1 MSVLWSVTRKSFF
14 CCLILAF
21 AFIAGCGGR
30 VSSSSSGNSP
40 GNPPGSPPTP
50 TPNPPPPT
58 PQQGIVVVVMEENHG
73 FDQVIGPGSPMPY
86 LNSLTQRGA
95 LLTQYFA
102 DAHPSLPNYL
112 ELTSGAMETFDDNF
126 SGVISND
133 NLAREIPASGK
144 TWKAYAEDLPSVGY
158 LGGDMGN
165 YVKRHN
171 PFAYYSDVVNNAP
184 QAANIVPFTQFAA
197 DMSGGTLPSFSF
209 VIPDL
214 LDDAHTCPDGPL
226 TCSDSDLLSR
236 ADQWLST
243 NIGPLLSSSQFQA
256 NGVLLILFDEA
267 SDIDIQHGGGHVA
280 LVAVGP
286 KVKAGFQSA
295 VLYQHENTLSTI
307 CQALAVMTCPGAG
320 ATVSSEGDIFQ
331 Q

>member
-1 MSVLWSVTRKSFF
+1 M
-14 CCLILAF
+14 
-21 AFIAGCGGR
+21 
-30 VSSSSSGNSP
+30 
-40 GNPPGSPPTP
+40 
-50 TPNPPPPT
+50 
-58 PQQGIVVVVMEENHG
+58 VMEENHG
-73 FDQVIGPGSPMPY
+73 YDQVIVPGSPMPY

-95 LLTQYFA
+95 LLTEYFA

-112 ELTSGAMETFDDNF
+112 ELTSGAMETLDDNF

-158 LGGDMGN
+158 LGGDMGD

-171 PFAYYSDVVNNAP
+171 PFAYYSDVVNNAA
-184 QAANIVPFTQFAA
+184 QAANIVPFTQFSA
-197 DMSGGTLPSFSF
+197 DMSSGTLPSFSF

-214 LDDAHTCPDGPL
+214 LDDAHSCPDGPL
-226 TCSDSDLLSR
+226 TCTDNDLLSR

-243 NIGPLLSSSQFQA
+243 NIGPLLSSSQFQN

-267 SDIDIQHGGGHVA
+267 QDIDIQHGGGHVA

-286 KVKAGFQSA
+286 KVKSGFQSA

-320 ATVSSEGDIFQ
+320 ATANSEGDIFQ
-331 Q
+331 P